1 MLRTPLSALI
11 VALVLL
17 LGCARPVDAQ
27 QLWHW
32 PGVAAMQSPASQSAP
47 TAIGTGAALQ
57 LEWQAPVYLAWV
69 TNPLAG
75 PAQLRL
81 SAPPSEDY
89 RAVPQLPLT
98 LAMAPNERRL
108 VTRLYLA
115 SSLRPLGGL
124 GLTLDLV

>member
-47 TAIGTGAALQ
+47 TAIGTGA
-57 LEWQAPVYLAWV
+57 
-69 TNPLAG
+69 
-75 PAQLRL
+75 
-81 SAPPSEDY
+81 
-89 RAVPQLPLT
+89 
-98 LAMAPNERRL
+98 
-108 VTRLYLA
+108 
-115 SSLRPLGGL
+115 
-124 GLTLDLV
+124 